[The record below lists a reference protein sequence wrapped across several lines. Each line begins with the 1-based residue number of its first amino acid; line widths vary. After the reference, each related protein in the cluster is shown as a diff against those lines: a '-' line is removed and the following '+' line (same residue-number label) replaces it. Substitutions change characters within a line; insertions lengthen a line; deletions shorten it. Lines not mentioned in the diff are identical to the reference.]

1 MIIWLDAQL
10 PPKICDWLE
19 ESFDISAR
27 PIRDLGLRDARD
39 KEIYERA
46 ASEGAV
52 VMSKDRD
59 FVDLCLEFGAPPHII
74 WLTFGNTSNAKLRE
88 ILSTTLGEALQ
99 MIQRGEPIVEIGSRS
114 DL

>member
-1 MIIWLDAQL
+1 
-10 PPKICDWLE
+10 
-19 ESFDISAR
+19 
-27 PIRDLGLRDARD
+27 
-39 KEIYERA
+39 
-46 ASEGAV
+46 
-52 VMSKDRD
+52 MSKDRD